1 MAYGGL
7 LGAIDFFK
15 GVEGFLEN
23 QTGLW
28 MEAFLDRPREV
39 GHLHVSA
46 VVRLSGNLG
55 AYKPPTRRPSAE
67 AAITFPGL
75 QSP

>member
-7 LGAIDFFK
+7 LGAIYFFK

-39 GHLHVSA
+39 GH
-46 VVRLSGNLG
+46 RLSTYHKLH
-55 AYKPPTRRPSAE
+55 
-67 AAITFPGL
+67 
-75 QSP
+75 

>member
-1 MAYGGL
+1 MIVIVLAL
-7 LGAIDFFK
+7 KKAENLSDRWPMVACWVQFIFFK

-39 GHLHVSA
+39 GH
-46 VVRLSGNLG
+46 RLSTYHKLH
-55 AYKPPTRRPSAE
+55 
-67 AAITFPGL
+67 
-75 QSP
+75 